1 MTEASRRVGKLNWT
15 ARLKPY
21 GIIADALY
29 RKNENKF
36 KLRLV
41 VADWDGSGAC
51 AFVYTAN
58 DIPIYSCKKLTQYPA
73 VKIFEDFAQ
82 GKPENPAIT
91 RSLSKMLNGWTFH
104 FHGYGKKI
112 MAEAGRAEGGG
123 RIDVEDAA
131 SSFFHIINANEGEDK
146 KHFVQEYTARLAAL
160 APKVGGKEK

>member
-1 MTEASRRVGKLNWT
+1 MTEVVRKVGKLDWKV
-15 ARLKPY
+15 RLEPY

-29 RKNENKF
+29 KKSDNRFN
-36 KLRLV
+36 LRLV

-82 GKPENPAIT
+82 GKPENHAIT

-104 FHGYGKKI
+104 FYSYGKNI
-112 MAEAGRAEGGG
+112 MAEAARAEGGG
-123 RIDVEDAA
+123 KIDIATTA

-146 KHFVQEYTARLAAL
+146 EHFVQEYTARLAAL